1 MFYLKNR
8 YFVKMPYE
16 TFFSIDK
23 INAYKIRRKDDIV
36 TFYTTK
42 KSLLKLTNYDDAIVI
57 DRLKEISINLLKKYF
72 MFFLFFLIVISI
84 MLTSSFFIRD
94 IEFKTKT
101 IFNYDINNSIKE
113 ELEKVGFIYYLD
125 ISVNDLN
132 KKLRKSYPHFAYI
145 GVVKVGSK
153 LVVEIIEQE
162 LFEDKNN
169 EENSF
174 GDIIAGSDGYIV
186 KIKSS
191 KGVLTVTTSQSV
203 KKGELLISGN
213 LNYKTNPNDLN
224 KLVKPEGIIL
234 ASTASYEKI
243 VVPKKIVQK
252 SYNGNIITRYS
263 LTFLNKQIIGQEYNL
278 ENSGHIIY
286 ENLFSLKNFISFKK
300 IKIYEEVDVVTCYDY
315 NDAFKYAES
324 KIINSFLLRKIDKD
338 EKIVSIDLII
348 CHEEDDFFEFSFLVN
363 KIQNIGE
370 YKKYD

>member
-16 TFFSIDK
+16 TFLSIDK
-23 INAYKIRRKDDIV
+23 INAYKIRRIDDIV

-84 MLTSSFFIRD
+84 MLTSSLFIRD

-278 ENSGHIIY
+278 DNSGHIIY